1 MAKVSNKQILLVLF
15 SVLLVAIFA
24 ENYSSTEL
32 INEEQIGEEVMNKE
46 NSIREIKNGTR
57 INMHINN
64 KTIPGILNDG
74 KPAKELIDRL
84 PYTIHASKYDFD
96 ICGVMDKPL
105 SFNDED
111 LVPGWKNG
119 DIDFTTQ
126 GNYFTILYD
135 NEENCYGEFVNLGV
149 IDCDPSIIA
158 EINGSFDILIELAD

>member
-1 MAKVSNKQILLVLF
+1 MATVSNKQILLVLF

-32 INEEQIGEEVMNKE
+32 INEEQTGEQVMDKE